1 MASETTNYKLI
12 KPDEDDFYDIGVFN
26 ANADAI
32 DREIKTVS
40 TPEFEDYEADG
51 MEVPS
56 AEEAMASIVK
66 GKSLGE
72 LFGNLKA
79 FCKGVVTLGRLVNN
93 FETTEPGYALD
104 ARAGKRLFDEITK
117 LNSDYPAPVLLAK
130 STINANA
137 TLVSVVTQD
146 ISPYRYVLVVNAIND
161 NQYMHSQLIPIDL
174 YRAGNVIGYAHA
186 GLGSKNFY
194 CQTVYVSDT
203 ECKFSNMSENPTV
216 WKTSKLLLYG
226 VI

>member
-26 ANADAI
+26 TNADAI

-56 AEEAMASIVK
+56 AEEALASIVK

-117 LNSDYPAPVLLAK
+117 LNSDYKIKDSGLIYVNLGTSGNQATFNVTFETPPMVFVQYYNSITGGGVAPDVYEITTEGFMFNVK
-130 STINANA
+130 WSIA
-137 TLVSVVTQD
+137 T
-146 ISPYRYVLVVNAIND
+146 
-161 NQYMHSQLIPIDL
+161 
-174 YRAGNVIGYAHA
+174 
-186 GLGSKNFY
+186 
-194 CQTVYVSDT
+194 T
-203 ECKFSNMSENPTV
+203 E
-216 WKTSKLLLYG
+216 TSKKSAVFWLAVG
-226 VI
+226 Q